1 MSIGLDK
8 LLEEKTILQK
18 DFEELSQKIK
28 SVEIEMATMRANKN
42 AINGA
47 INGALQQTGK
57 FIAMAQEKKNK
68 K

>member
-28 SVEIEMATMRANKN
+28 SVEIEMATMRANLN
-42 AINGA
+42 AIND
-47 INGALQQTGK
+47 ALQQTGK
-57 FIAMAQEKKNK
+57 FIAMAQEKKE
-68 K
+68 

>member
-28 SVEIEMATMRANKN
+28 SVELEMATMRANLN
-42 AINGA
+42 A

>member
-8 LLEEKTILQK
+8 LIEEKTLLQK
-18 DFEELSQKIK
+18 DFETLSQKIK
-28 SVEIEMATMRANKN
+28 SVELEMATMRANLN
-42 AINGA
+42 A

-57 FIAMAQEKKNK
+57 FIVMAQEKKNK

>member
-28 SVEIEMATMRANKN
+28 SVEVEMATMRANLN
-42 AINGA
+42 A

-57 FIAMAQEKKNK
+57 FIVMAQEKKNK

>member
-28 SVEIEMATMRANKN
+28 SVEIEMATMRANLN
-42 AINGA
+42 A

-57 FIAMAQEKKNK
+57 FIVMAQEKKNK

>member
-8 LLEEKTILQK
+8 LIEEKTLLQK
-18 DFEELSQKIK
+18 DFETLSQKIK
-28 SVEIEMATMRANKN
+28 SVEVEMATMRANLN
-42 AINGA
+42 A

-57 FIAMAQEKKNK
+57 FIVMAQEKKNK